1 MQTPAQCATQ
11 SEVDG
16 EVHME
21 IKMPKLRKAPD
32 ESIKPVH
39 GDKVAITYVGKFAD
53 GTVHDGV
60 DFSGK
65 EFDSSLRKH
74 GKGQATQTPF
84 RFKLG
89 DGRAI
94 RGWEEVLKTMA
105 LGEELEVMIR
115 PKWAYRKGGLQDE
128 AGTWIV
134 PPHASLV
141 FQMQLVQVREQT
153 VQDRRCG

>member
-1 MQTPAQCATQ
+1 M
-11 SEVDG
+11 
-16 EVHME
+16 
-21 IKMPKLRKAPD
+21 
-32 ESIKPVH
+32 
-39 GDKVAITYVGKFAD
+39 GKFAD

-105 LGEELEVMIR
+105 LGKGPFPSPQLELPSPQQSNCCILAPLAIGEELEVMIR